1 MDNIYSVFVAALPA
15 FAVLAAF
22 NVAAKSVERVLLARW
37 DVAKAEAKLGRAGLD
52 YAELHAKW
60 SKLTEEHN
68 RTKSELEKLRSMP
81 VPRARF

>member
-15 FAVLAAF
+15 CALLAAV
-22 NVAAKSVERVLLARW
+22 NAAAKSVERVLLARW

-52 YAELHAKW
+52 FAELHAKFT
-60 SKLTEEHN
+60 KLSEEHV
-68 RTKSELEKLRSMP
+68 RTKNELEKMKQLP